1 MLLEWGQFDMRKG
14 NLLNQ
19 LLRLEEAFADN
30 EKTGSKLED
39 TIKLT
44 ILMKCVSGQWKTW
57 LQLNV
62 SERARTTCSGKPSS
76 SMTTPLS
83 NGAAL

>member
-1 MLLEWGQFDMRKG
+1 MIKQVPNSNGLEAYGLLIEPASENRSLTMLLEWGQFDMRKG

-44 ILMKCVSGQWKTW
+44 ILMKCV
-57 LQLNV
+57 
-62 SERARTTCSGKPSS
+62 
-76 SMTTPLS
+76 
-83 NGAAL
+83 